1 METQSPNVESSGR
14 KNELLWQSTFGT
26 KKMLQ
31 NTKKVKVKNIAFLYQ
46 TTPARLNAADCP
58 FNPTSTM
65 PLPSLC
71 ITKKT
76 ITIFLN
82 LIVLFRL
89 QKMWYLRDFS
99 FKFSSLKTNAG
110 I

>member
-1 METQSPNVESSGR
+1 MLKAVEEKMSCCGR
-14 KNELLWQSTFGT
+14 VLLVR
-26 KKMLQ
+26 KKCCKMRC
-31 NTKKVKVKNIAFLYQ
+31 KKVVKNVAFLYQ

-76 ITIFLN
+76 ITIFFI

-99 FKFSSLKTNAG
+99 FKFSSLKTNAA